1 MYDIL
6 VVGGGVVGA
15 MIIRELAKYDLKTI
29 LLEKEDDVSMGASRA
44 NSGIIHA
51 GYDCTPNTNK
61 ARFNVEGCA
70 MMYPLAEEL
79 GVPHVKTGS
88 LVVTDGEKDSLNEL
102 LEKGKANGVDCCI
115 IDREQILAIEP
126 NVNDN
131 VKYALYAKEA
141 GVISPYKLTIAT
153 TDHAIINGV
162 EVKLNSGVTGIKKVG
177 DYYEVSTATATY
189 QAKIV
194 INSAG
199 AYASDVNKMIGEE
212 SPVTEH
218 RRGEYYLLDKKER
231 ANINTVLFPLPD
243 ENGKGILV
251 APTADG
257 NVIYGPTSTL
267 SDREDTV
274 ATKEG
279 LMQIDNQIA
288 KSYKCPNLRNVI
300 RLYSGMRS
308 VVGHDFVIEEGK
320 FNKGYIYLLG
330 ICSPALTAS
339 PAIGKYVVEELVSKY
354 IALQPKKEFKPYVK
368 PAKITKMSEAD
379 LNAKIAEDSKYGKI
393 ICRCET
399 VSEGEIITA
408 IHSPLGATTVD
419 AVKRRV
425 RAGMGRCQGGF
436 CMPNIIRIIA
446 NELNIPVT
454 SVKKGGENSEIAIA
468 KLSEVNYE
476 EIL

>member
-6 VVGGGVVGA
+6 VIGGGVVGA
-15 MIIRELAKYDLKTI
+15 MLIKELAQYDCKTI

-61 ARFNVEGCA
+61 ARFNVEGCS
-70 MMYPLAEEL
+70 MMYPIAEEL
-79 GVPHVKTGS
+79 GVPHLKIGS
-88 LVVTDGEKDSLNEL
+88 LVVTDNNLSSLTEL
-102 LEKGKANGVDCCI
+102 LEKGKANGVDCEI
-115 IDREQILAIEP
+115 IERDRILEIEP
-126 NVNDN
+126 NVNDDI
-131 VKYALYAKEA
+131 KYALYAKEA
-141 GVISPYKLTIAT
+141 GVISPYKLTIAA
-153 TDHAIINGV
+153 TDYAILNGV
-162 EVKLNSGVTGIKKVG
+162 EVKTNAAVIGITNKG
-177 DYYEVSTATATY
+177 DYYEVITAEQTY
-189 QAKIV
+189 CAKVV

-199 AYASDVNKMIGEE
+199 AYASDINAMLGEFAPE
-212 SPVTEH
+212 TEH

-231 ANINTVLFPLPD
+231 ANISTVLFPLPD

-251 APTADG
+251 SPTADG

-267 SDREDTV
+267 SDREEMV
-274 ATKEG
+274 ATREG
-279 LMQIDNQIA
+279 LMQIDSQMA

-308 VVGHDFVIEEGK
+308 VVGHDFVIEEGSK
-320 FNKGYIYLLG
+320 NSGYIYLLG

-339 PAIGKYVVEELVSKY
+339 PAIAKFVVETMVAKY
-354 IALQPKKEFKPYVK
+354 AKLSTKTVIPYKK
-368 PAKITKMSEAD
+368 PAKITAMNNDE
-379 LNAKIAEDSKYGKI
+379 LNAKIAEDSSFGKI

-399 VSEGEIITA
+399 VSEGEIIAA
-408 IHSPLGATTVD
+408 IHSPLGAHTVD

-446 NELNIPVT
+446 KELNIPVT
-454 SVKKGGENSEIAIA
+454 AVQKGGEGSEIAIA